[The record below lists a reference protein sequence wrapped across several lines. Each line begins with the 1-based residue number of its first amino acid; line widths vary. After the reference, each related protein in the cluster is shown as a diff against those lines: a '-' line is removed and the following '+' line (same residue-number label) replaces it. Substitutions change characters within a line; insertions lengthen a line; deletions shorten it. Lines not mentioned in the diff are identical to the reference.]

1 MYWDGRAAVSG
12 DDLLATA
19 LRALIRLIRRR

>member
-1 MYWDGRAAVSG
+1 MYWDGRAAVG
-12 DDLLATA
+12 WDDLLATA